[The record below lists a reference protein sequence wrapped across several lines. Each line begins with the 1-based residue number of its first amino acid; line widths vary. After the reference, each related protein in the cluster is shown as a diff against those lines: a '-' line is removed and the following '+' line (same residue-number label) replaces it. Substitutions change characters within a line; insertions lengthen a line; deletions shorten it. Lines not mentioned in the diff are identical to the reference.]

1 MYGLVD
7 CNNFFVSCERVFSPV
22 LWDKPVVVLSNN
34 DGCAVAISNEAKA
47 LGIRRGDPLFKI
59 QDIVDKYGVFTLSGN
74 HRLYGDMSSRVMMT
88 LSSIFPEIE
97 IYSIDE
103 CFINLDGFPQ
113 EKLEELAHKAVTMV
127 RRHTGI
133 PSCFGIAPTK
143 TLAKVA
149 VKFAKKYPGYKCV
162 CMIDNEV
169 KRLKALSLTP
179 ISDVWGIGRRLSKR
193 FDTLN
198 ISFASGFAEMPL
210 KQVKELFN
218 LPGER
223 IWRELNGT
231 PCVEDEP
238 RETDRKQICTSR
250 SFSQMIGEITTL
262 EEAVSVFVTIAS
274 RKLREQECFTKSVNV
289 FIQTNRFRDDLP
301 QYYGCTTVFF
311 DEAAND
317 TMTICKAAITGL
329 RKIFRKGYKYKRAGI
344 LFPEIIA
351 AENVEHSLF
360 VNDDN
365 RKKRQK
371 VMQVLDDINTSNTL
385 ADSVF
390 VATHSPVS
398 KIVKQTSRS
407 PLYSTSFDDMIV
419 VKTK

>member
-1 MYGLVD
+1 
-7 CNNFFVSCERVFSPV
+7 
-22 LWDKPVVVLSNN
+22 
-34 DGCAVAISNEAKA
+34 
-47 LGIRRGDPLFKI
+47 
-59 QDIVDKYGVFTLSGN
+59 
-74 HRLYGDMSSRVMMT
+74 
-88 LSSIFPEIE
+88 
-97 IYSIDE
+97 
-103 CFINLDGFPQ
+103 
-113 EKLEELAHKAVTMV
+113 
-127 RRHTGI
+127 
-133 PSCFGIAPTK
+133 
-143 TLAKVA
+143 
-149 VKFAKKYPGYKCV
+149 
-162 CMIDNEV
+162 
-169 KRLKALSLTP
+169 
-179 ISDVWGIGRRLSKR
+179 
-193 FDTLN
+193 
-198 ISFASGFAEMPL
+198 
-210 KQVKELFN
+210 
-218 LPGER
+218 
-223 IWRELNGT
+223 
-231 PCVEDEP
+231 
-238 RETDRKQICTSR
+238 
-250 SFSQMIGEITTL
+250 MIGEITTL
-262 EEAVSVFVTIAS
+262 EEAVSAFVTIAS

-317 TMTICKAAITGL
+317 TMTICEAAITGL

-390 VATHSPVS
+390 VATHSPIS